1 MSIAPAGL
9 GANPKMGVLVDT
21 GVAPR
26 NVLYDVC
33 AMVKTF
39 QEHGNYEN
47 RARARTRYLQETLG
61 EDGLKTVFRENLALA
76 KEKDMALVLPD
87 STAPKTGG
95 ASLSHPR
102 AIPQKQPGL
111 YAVAYH
117 PIGGMLSG
125 KKPAELYESMC
136 NAPDAEWRVGPDE
149 TMYCINL
156 TAEEAQA
163 VLAVTEDG
171 ARDLFESSVACVGAA
186 TCQQGV
192 RDSQSTLKML
202 VEAMRREGFSD
213 GILPRIHISGCPSSC
228 GTHQIGTLGFRGGVK
243 LVDKKPMPAYM
254 LYAGGCDA
262 QGAEQFGQ
270 ELGMMLE
277 QDIPAFLAE
286 LGRAVRASDGT
297 FAQWYPAHEAEF
309 KEIAERY
316 IAD

>member
-1 MSIAPAGL
+1 
-9 GANPKMGVLVDT
+9 
-21 GVAPR
+21 
-26 NVLYDVC
+26 
-33 AMVKTF
+33 
-39 QEHGNYEN
+39 
-47 RARARTRYLQETLG
+47 
-61 EDGLKTVFRENLALA
+61 
-76 KEKDMALVLPD
+76 MALVLPD

-297 FAQWYPAHEAEF
+297 FAQWYPAHEADF

>member
-1 MSIAPAGL
+1 
-9 GANPKMGVLVDT
+9 
-21 GVAPR
+21 
-26 NVLYDVC
+26 
-33 AMVKTF
+33 
-39 QEHGNYEN
+39 
-47 RARARTRYLQETLG
+47 
-61 EDGLKTVFRENLALA
+61 
-76 KEKDMALVLPD
+76 MALVLPD

-202 VEAMRREGFSD
+202 VEAMRGKDFPTAYCRAS
-213 GILPRIHISGCPSSC
+213 ISPAALP
-228 GTHQIGTLGFRGGVK
+228 
-243 LVDKKPMPAYM
+243 A
-254 LYAGGCDA
+254 
-262 QGAEQFGQ
+262 
-270 ELGMMLE
+270 
-277 QDIPAFLAE
+277 
-286 LGRAVRASDGT
+286 AVRTKSVRWV
-297 FAQWYPAHEAEF
+297 FAAA
-309 KEIAERY
+309 
-316 IAD
+316 